1 MAGPIFPTYQ
11 ATFFFSLSTILNHT
25 LRGRLALIHVKNCT
39 MDHLKTNEEPT
50 LPDDPSAKAKHIF
63 KLVKESLFEDV
74 ESVSKTFEDTDLEDC
89 MSLAK
94 QIIAAK
100 PELKSTLLLA
110 LDRNTQ
116 SDWDD
121 FYSSIVGNYD
131 DWVTVTPQVLL
142 ADAVFLS
149 EA

>member
-1 MAGPIFPTYQ
+1 
-11 ATFFFSLSTILNHT
+11 
-25 LRGRLALIHVKNCT
+25 

-63 KLVKESLFEDV
+63 KLVKKSLFEDV
-74 ESVSKTFEDTDLEDC
+74 ESVSKSFEDRDLEEC
-89 MSLAK
+89 MFLAK
-94 QIIAAK
+94 EIAAK
-100 PELKSTLLLA
+100 SDLQPKLRLA

-116 SDWDD
+116 PDWDD

-131 DWVTVTPQVLL
+131 DGVTVTPQVLL

-149 EA
+149 ET

>member
-11 ATFFFSLSTILNHT
+11 ATCFFSLSTILNHT
-25 LRGRLALIHVKNCT
+25 LRGRLALIHVKNYT

-94 QIIAAK
+94 HIIAAK

-121 FYSSIVGNYD
+121 FYSCIVENYD
-131 DWVTVTPQVLL
+131 GWVTVTPQVLL